1 MRNVIC
7 LLALVGLGL
16 QPVVAQNRIESD
28 PGYVSFTELEQLFG
42 EEPTIEI
49 NIHGALLRLVAEA
62 SALEDPELAALLRGI
77 RGVYVRAFDLRDL
90 NLDDVDRFKR
100 GLSGELEN
108 DIWETVVKVRNRNE
122 DVNMYVRLIGDE
134 IAGMVV
140 LSIDRYEDQ
149 TVFLNIVGD
158 IDPEQ
163 IGRIGRKFGLEGAN
177 DW

>member
-1 MRNVIC
+1 MRKSIC
-7 LLALVGLGL
+7 LIALVGMGL
-16 QPVVAQNRIESD
+16 LPVAAQNRIESD
-28 PGYVSFTELEQLFG
+28 PGYVDLTQLEQRFG

-62 SALEDPELAALLRGI
+62 SALDDPELAALLRGI

-90 NLDDVDRFKR
+90 KLDEVRRFKNDMSR
-100 GLSGELEN
+100 ELEN
-108 DIWETVVKVRNRNE
+108 DNWATVVKVRDRTE

-134 IAGMVV
+134 IAGIVV
-140 LSIDRYEDQ
+140 VSINRYEDE

-163 IGRIGRKFGLEGAN
+163 IGRIGRKFGLDGTT